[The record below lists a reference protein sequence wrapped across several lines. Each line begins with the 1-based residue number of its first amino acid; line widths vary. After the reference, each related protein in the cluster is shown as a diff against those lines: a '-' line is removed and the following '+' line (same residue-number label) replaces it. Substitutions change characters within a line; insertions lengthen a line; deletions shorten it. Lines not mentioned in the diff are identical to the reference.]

1 MRVADCSDDEH
12 MGTRGCRGVRGEA
25 ACRPSEA
32 RVRNAAPASGGS
44 HVFHIPRW
52 RASPVWRASPEVS
65 GSAPFGCA
73 RITHFDLGVVVRPPT
88 SAFRRAAGEV
98 GCCKAP
104 PGERTT
110 HLGLAVA
117 TCHPLQTCGG
127 ILSAH
132 IVTFA
137 REACGGF
144 LSLRGK
150 PVAGASRQPKASLLP
165 DRDGPSGLPLV
176 VKGFKMVRARVYMR
190 RGMGTQRTRVPH
202 TPLRQG
208 WPGRF
213 SGKARGT
220 GVPDPKEVPHGRRS
234 WSQSIMQFPR
244 GGACSR
250 LCRVASELASPSAC
264 AP

>member
-1 MRVADCSDDEH
+1 MACEPRVACEPRSEWF
-12 MGTRGCRGVRGEA
+12 
-25 ACRPSEA
+25 RPSRLRKNHPLRPRRGRLPTHIAVPA
-32 RVRNAAPASGGS
+32 RRGRGGLLQ
-44 HVFHIPRW
+44 
-52 RASPVWRASPEVS
+52 
-65 GSAPFGCA
+65 GSA
-73 RITHFDLGVVVRPPT
+73 
-88 SAFRRAAGEV
+88 RREN
-98 GCCKAP
+98 
-104 PGERTT
+104 
-110 HLGLAVA
+110 
-117 TCHPLQTCGG
+117 HPLPACGG
-127 ILSAH
+127 ILPTH
-132 IVTFA
+132 ITVLVA
-137 REACGGF
+137 PHPLAPPSLCGK
-144 LSLRGK
+144 L
-150 PVAGASRQPKASLLP
+150 VAGASRQPKASLLP

-208 WPGRF
+208 WPGRL

>member
-1 MRVADCSDDEH
+1 
-12 MGTRGCRGVRGEA
+12 MGTRGCHGVRGEA
-25 ACRPSEA
+25 SCRPSEA

-52 RASPVWRASPEVS
+52 RACPMRRASPVWRASPEVS
-65 GSAPFGCA
+65 GSAPLGCA

-110 HLGLAVA
+110 HLGPAVA

-137 REACGGF
+137 REARGGF
-144 LSLRGK
+144 LSSAQSD
-150 PVAGASRQPKASLLP
+150 PSAGSRWTVGLAFGGEGVQDGPCSGIHASRHGHAANPRAAHAVAPGMARQAFRQGE
-165 DRDGPSGLPLV
+165 RDGS
-176 VKGFKMVRARVYMR
+176 
-190 RGMGTQRTRVPH
+190 
-202 TPLRQG
+202 
-208 WPGRF
+208 
-213 SGKARGT
+213 
-220 GVPDPKEVPHGRRS
+220 
-234 WSQSIMQFPR
+234 PR
-244 GGACSR
+244 PQGGAPWTSVLVTVDHAISERGR
-250 LCRVASELASPSAC
+250 LLAPLPRRV
-264 AP
+264 